1 MALDPLC
8 HPFWKSGSEL
18 LQHHKVEERQQVGRL
33 LTLGPTL
40 HHHEVLVQLQEGL
53 KVILQ
58 SHLDEG
64 DVGRNTSLLQQAL
77 ERLLFR
83 CRQVWMQVQG

>member
-1 MALDPLC
+1 M
-8 HPFWKSGSEL
+8 
-18 LQHHKVEERQQVGRL
+18 GRL